1 MTSEAEIYLSSL
13 ITLSDVVRLE
23 LGLRTLGLLPVA
35 DRGRRAVVLALALRV
50 RAERHVPVGHDRGF
64 RTPLPLHSCLWPHL
78 KSLKSA

>member
-35 DRGRRAVVLALALRV
+35 DRGRRAVVLALALRI
-50 RAERHVPVGHDRGF
+50 RTERHVPIGHDRGF
-64 RTPLPLHSCLWPHL
+64 RTLLPLNSLLRTFL
-78 KSLKSA
+78 K

>member
-35 DRGRRAVVLALALRV
+35 DRGRRAVVLALALRIG
-50 RAERHVPVGHDRGF
+50 AERHVPVGHDRG
-64 RTPLPLHSCLWPHL
+64 
-78 KSLKSA
+78 